1 MDAMLVP
8 ILRGPRL
15 LVLALIFAGYPAPQ
29 TAPAPEGLTLAKL
42 ESAIKTYFR
51 DSAEFPLHMETALVA
66 TDASGRVRQRK
77 TGKADYDFHGYN
89 PRSRNAAGH
98 LYGSSSTMGAA
109 RNVML
114 ATMLPFTVFDVDAAE
129 HSPLKVSDSDAAGR
143 LLTATIPQLPEC
155 AEFQWSAKHSA
166 PGLICGAS
174 EFQLQKDDLELQR
187 FSFDA
192 GATTLKKNSKRLFSL
207 AIPNPSWSPS
217 ASRSRLI
224 RTKER
229 LWRAA
234 YSLSGN
240 NRRAGYNCAS
250 ACRSRPI
257 LTPCWRS

>member
-1 MDAMLVP
+1 
-8 ILRGPRL
+8 
-15 LVLALIFAGYPAPQ
+15 VLALIFAGYPAPQ

-192 GATTLKKNSKRLFSL
+192 GGLPVSADVKPFGRCQLRRYHIEEEFQKTFLAGDPKPFLVPKRVEVTIDTDKGTVVESSLFSV
-207 AIPNPSWSPS
+207 
-217 ASRSRLI
+217 R
-224 RTKER
+224 K
-229 LWRAA
+229 
-234 YSLSGN
+234 
-240 NRRAGYNCAS
+240 
-250 ACRSRPI
+250 
-257 LTPCWRS
+257 